1 MVLKKTTT
9 LAVIGIMLLFSG
21 IASAQQCSIDSLL
34 KLLPQTEN
42 LRQRAEIF
50 ALLATISRNVNPYA
64 GLDYADSALV
74 LAQILK
80 DPHFEAEI
88 INETGVLYRKVDL
101 YEIAAMQ
108 HQKALQMF
116 EKLHDTMGIAFS
128 YANLGNLFMALQ
140 DYQKAKQY
148 HLGALRLKLGL
159 NDSIQM
165 AYSYRTTALA
175 YQAMNQPDSA
185 MLLLNQA
192 LAIYKSKN
200 DDLKQANIYY
210 HLGNLLLETGSGPD
224 LALHY
229 YARAL
234 DIFSNY
240 RSSYGT
246 AIATYEM
253 GKAYARLG
261 KNELAHKYY
270 KEALLMAQNAK
281 MRSTAMDAYLALSL
295 LSNDIGKYREAFGY
309 YRSYSLLRDSLFSES
324 TEKNIAEMQS
334 KYKHDQQ
341 QNEILFLRQQNQL
354 MLKEQKLNN
363 AYLFILVIGILS
375 VFTVGLFSYTRYR
388 ENQEINKKLEAEVQQ
403 RKANEQKL
411 EVSQKQLQHA
421 NATKDKFFSII
432 SHDLKSPFNGI
443 MGFAELVETDYDSLT
458 DEERKEMVHEIRK
471 ASENTYMLLEDLL
484 AWSRSQR
491 GLINYSPKTFNLINL
506 CRYTLETTS
515 SAARRKQIHIELD
528 VDEEIH
534 VCGDQN
540 MITTILRN
548 LLSNSIKYSRQGGK
562 VVLSAHPVLIKTG
575 KTHHPNPMVE
585 ISVTDE
591 GIGINAENIGRLFRI
606 DEKLRTPGTANETGT
621 GLGLLICKDFVEIH
635 GGTISVASREGEGST
650 FSFTVPRAD
659 RGELGAESLVF
670 SAKSSG

>member
-1 MVLKKTTT
+1 MGLKKTTI

-21 IASAQQCSIDSLL
+21 IARAQQYSIDSLL
-34 KLLPQTEN
+34 KLLPQTED

-50 ALLATISRNVNPYA
+50 ARLATSSRNVNPFA

-80 DPHFEAEI
+80 DPHWEAEI

-116 EKLHDTMGIAFS
+116 EKLRDTMGIAFS

-140 DYQKAKQY
+140 DYQKARQY
-148 HLGALRLKLGL
+148 NLEALRLKLTLG
-159 NDSIQM
+159 DSTQIAFSYRATAM
-165 AYSYRTTALA
+165 AYME
-175 YQAMNQPDSA
+175 MNQPDSA
-185 MLLLNQA
+185 RLLLNQA

-200 DDLKQANIYY
+200 DELRQASIYY
-210 HLGNLLLETGSGPD
+210 HLGNLLLKSGSGSD

-229 YARAL
+229 YVRAL

-240 RSSYGT
+240 SSSYGT
-246 AIATYEM
+246 AITTYEM
-253 GKAYARLG
+253 ARAYAQLG
-261 KNELAHKYY
+261 NDELAHKYY
-270 KEALLMAQNAK
+270 KDALLMAQNAK
-281 MRSTAMDAYLALSL
+281 MRSTAMDVYLALGL
-295 LSNDIGKYREAFGY
+295 LSSDHGNYREAFEY

-324 TEKNIAEMQS
+324 TEKNIAEMQM

-375 VFTVGLFSYTRYR
+375 VFIIGILSYIRYR
-388 ENQEINKKLEAEVQQ
+388 ENQKINTKLEAEVQQ

-411 EVSQKQLQHA
+411 KVSQKELQHA
-421 NATKDKFFSII
+421 NATKDKFLSII

-443 MGFAELVETDYDSLT
+443 MGFAELLETDYDSLT
-458 DEERKEMVHEIRK
+458 DDERKEMVHEIRK
-471 ASENTYMLLEDLL
+471 ASDNTFMLLEDLL
-484 AWSRSQR
+484 SWSRSQR
-491 GLINYSPKTFNLINL
+491 GLISYTPEAFKLINL
-506 CRYTLETTS
+506 CRYTLEITS
-515 SAARRKQIHIELD
+515 SAARRKQIHIELE
-528 VDEEIH
+528 VDEKIH
-534 VCGDQN
+534 VFGDQN

-548 LLSNSIKYSRQGGK
+548 LLSNAIKYSRQGAK
-562 VVLSAHPVLIKTG
+562 VVLSAHPVLINNDE
-575 KTHHPNPMVE
+575 THHPNPMVG
-585 ISVTDE
+585 ISVTDD
-591 GIGINAENIGRLFRI
+591 GIGINAENVGRLFRI

-621 GLGLLICKDFVEIH
+621 GLGLLICKEFVEIH

-650 FSFTVPRAD
+650 FSFTVPGAD
-659 RGELGAESLVF
+659 HGEQST
-670 SAKSSG
+670 